1 LLVVFFVCALDK
13 LLCKVITICALD
25 RIDHCGRQHRWVGVF
40 DCPPKLL
47 LVRAL

>member
-1 LLVVFFVCALDK
+1 LLVVFVCALDK
-13 LLCKVITICALD
+13 LLCKVIAISTLD
-25 RIDHCGRQHRWVGVF
+25 RIDHCGRQHRRVGVF